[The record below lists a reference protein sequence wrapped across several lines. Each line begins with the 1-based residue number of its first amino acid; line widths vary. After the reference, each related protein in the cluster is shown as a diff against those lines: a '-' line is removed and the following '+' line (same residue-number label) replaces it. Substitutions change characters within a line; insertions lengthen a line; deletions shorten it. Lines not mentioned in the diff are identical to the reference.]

1 MKVTVQESETCT
13 EIEVSIL
20 CKRYD
25 GKVKEI
31 VDFLQRDSH
40 KVNVQNEK
48 KQTFLLSYEQILYI
62 ETVDKRVFIYGKNE
76 VFECNHKLYQLEEM
90 LPESYFFRISKSV
103 ILNVLAIQCLEPE
116 DGRRL
121 KVTLEN
127 EERLIVSR
135 QYVNDIKLK
144 LGIRQEVGK

>member
-13 EIEVSIL
+13 EIEVCIL
-20 CKRYD
+20 CRRHD

-40 KVNVQNEK
+40 RVNVQNEK
-48 KQTFLLSYEQILYI
+48 KQTFFLPYGQILYI
-62 ETVDKRVFIYGKNE
+62 EAVDKKVFIYGENDIY
-76 VFECNHKLYQLEEM
+76 ECSYKLYQLEEM
-90 LPESYFFRISKSV
+90 LPESHFFRISKSV

-144 LGIRQEVGK
+144 LGIRQEVGR

>member
-20 CKRYD
+20 CRRHD

-48 KQTFLLSYEQILYI
+48 KQTFFLPYGQILYI
-62 ETVDKRVFIYGKNE
+62 EAVDKKVFIYGENDIY
-76 VFECNHKLYQLEEM
+76 ECSHKLYQLEEM
-90 LPESYFFRISKSV
+90 LPESHFFRISKSV

-144 LGIRQEVGK
+144 LGIRQEVGR